1 MAEGVRQEGEQ
12 REEEEILKEWEVGG
26 IGGKYATTNCF

>member
-12 REEEEILKEWEVGG
+12 REGEGNCNRVGSG
-26 IGGKYATTNCF
+26 RNRGKIRNN